1 MTDQRK
7 TRPQLA
13 RGEGAGRP
21 RSEAKAK
28 QLSSPL
34 PTWEEV
40 AERLRAEAQRS
51 RFLTDRDLAV
61 RINARG

>member
-1 MTDQRK
+1 MIDQRK
-7 TRPQLA
+7 ARPQLA

-28 QLSSPL
+28 RPSSPL
-34 PTWEEV
+34 PTWDEV
-40 AERLRAEAQRS
+40 AERLRAEAQLS